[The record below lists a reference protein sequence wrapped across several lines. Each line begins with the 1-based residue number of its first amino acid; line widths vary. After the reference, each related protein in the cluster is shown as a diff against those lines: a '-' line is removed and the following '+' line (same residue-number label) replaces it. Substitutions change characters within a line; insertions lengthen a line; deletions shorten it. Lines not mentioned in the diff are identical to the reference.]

1 MSAYTISQEK
11 CLLLIGRAG
20 NPEIK
25 EVYDEK
31 DFSGIAHIFIKIA
44 PVQSSCEN
52 DLSYVHKSV
61 YEFFIA
67 QSVIE
72 EKLKSK
78 LQSIEI
84 KTTKLGLGFLV
95 FDLDILCTLA
105 EHLSEL
111 KLDEQYLFYCETW
124 YKSLLLTKRINQNN
138 ITDQKEI
145 LKLERMGSNCMNLIA
160 ALPWVDLTDRDF
172 SGCAMPYAYL
182 YKRDLT

>member
-1 MSAYTISQEK
+1 
-11 CLLLIGRAG
+11 
-20 NPEIK
+20 
-25 EVYDEK
+25 VYDEK

-124 YKSLLLTKRINQNN
+124 YKSLLLTS
-138 ITDQKEI
+138 EI
-145 LKLERMGSNCMNLIA
+145 K
-160 ALPWVDLTDRDF
+160 
-172 SGCAMPYAYL
+172 
-182 YKRDLT
+182 